1 MIGLLKK
8 QKTIYGFGWFINDIP
23 LHNDDIEKYVNYKN
37 GELIHKYENK
47 KVKYYMEDFSH
58 SFYGKME
65 VVRLSEN

>member
-8 QKTIYGFGWFINDIP
+8 QKTIDGAGWFINDIP

-37 GELIHKYENK
+37 GELIHKYENQ
-47 KVKYYMEDFSH
+47 KVKYHVEDLFH

-65 VVRLSEN
+65 FVRFSEN